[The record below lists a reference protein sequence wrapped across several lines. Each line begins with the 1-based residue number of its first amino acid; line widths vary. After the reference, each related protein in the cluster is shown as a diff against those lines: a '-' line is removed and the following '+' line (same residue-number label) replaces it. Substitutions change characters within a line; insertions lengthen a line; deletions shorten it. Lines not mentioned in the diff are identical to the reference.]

1 MSLLDT
7 RPKAEVK
14 DFIYI
19 KKNSIT
25 ESFCEHV
32 IKKFNED
39 PRKGDGVI
47 GFNAQRVDKTVK
59 DTKDIHI
66 STAEGW
72 EDEDKIFFDA
82 LGIGLQEYSEY
93 LENLNEGCCKGFP
106 NPTFNSSDTGYKVQK
121 YQPNGHYHWHH
132 DWSMSANPV
141 ASRVFTFMW
150 YLNTIEEKDEG
161 YTEFADGT
169 RVQPVCGNLIFFPA
183 TWTFLHRGYPPKV
196 EKYLC
201 NGWIHS
207 RP

>member
-32 IKKFNED
+32 IKKFNKD

-93 LENLNEGCCKGFP
+93 VAKDFQTPHLIHLIQDIKYKSISQMDIIIGTMIGQCLQILLHQGF
-106 NPTFNSSDTGYKVQK
+106 
-121 YQPNGHYHWHH
+121 
-132 DWSMSANPV
+132 
-141 ASRVFTFMW
+141 
-150 YLNTIEEKDEG
+150 LLL
-161 YTEFADGT
+161 
-169 RVQPVCGNLIFFPA
+169 CGI
-183 TWTFLHRGYPPKV
+183 
-196 EKYLC
+196 
-201 NGWIHS
+201 
-207 RP
+207 